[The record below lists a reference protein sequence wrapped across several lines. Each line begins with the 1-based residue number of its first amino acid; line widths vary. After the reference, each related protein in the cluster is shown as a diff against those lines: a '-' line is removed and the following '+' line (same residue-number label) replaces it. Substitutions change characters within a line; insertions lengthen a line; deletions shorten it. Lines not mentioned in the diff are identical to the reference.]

1 MAEAKKS
8 YKLAGTT
15 KQLDVN
21 IGRGTLKVTNEMLKN
36 DKFIAALQ
44 KLAPKVFVKGLVVL
58 A

>member
-44 KLAPKVFVKGLVVL
+44 KLAPKVFVKGLVVM